1 MEKFNQEQLMLY
13 LYGEASPI
21 LKLAIDNAL
30 KDDSELQKEMNMLK
44 RTKKKM
50 DELKKKGVSP
60 SQRSIDAI
68 LSYSKNT
75 SKKK

>member
-1 MEKFNQEQLMLY
+1 MLY

-44 RTKKKM
+44 RTKKQM

>member
-30 KDDSELQKEMNMLK
+30 KDDSELRKEMNMLK
-44 RTKKKM
+44 RTKKQM

-60 SQRSIDAI
+60 SPKSIDAI
-68 LSYSKNT
+68 LKYAA
-75 SKKK
+75 KKK